1 MAELVFL
8 LLEFVFVIL
17 VEVILSFCM
26 QVCMLVIVT
35 PILLMHKILCS
46 FMVKYLG
53 VKSVEAAGNILGSM
67 VFGIIVLV
75 IMVPLL
81 GGILWFFGKSILGV

>member
-35 PILLMHKILCS
+35 PFYGCIKFYAVS
-46 FMVKYLG
+46 
-53 VKSVEAAGNILGSM
+53 
-67 VFGIIVLV
+67 
-75 IMVPLL
+75 
-81 GGILWFFGKSILGV
+81 W